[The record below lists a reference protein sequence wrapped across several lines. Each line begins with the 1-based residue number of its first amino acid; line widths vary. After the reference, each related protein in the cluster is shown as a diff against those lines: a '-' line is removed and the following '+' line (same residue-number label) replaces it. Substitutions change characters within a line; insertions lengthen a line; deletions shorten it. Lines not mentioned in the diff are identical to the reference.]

1 MPILSYC
8 FQYKNSI
15 ELWNEFSVFYIDFI
29 EIFTASKADGCWM
42 CEKKDALSFI
52 DSCVFLGAVSFAIF
66 LDAQEAR
73 DAATRIY
80 RIGFFM
86 LKVL

>member
-1 MPILSYC
+1 MNFPFSIL
-8 FQYKNSI
+8 I
-15 ELWNEFSVFYIDFI
+15 LL

>member
-1 MPILSYC
+1 MNFPFSIL
-8 FQYKNSI
+8 I
-15 ELWNEFSVFYIDFI
+15 LL
-29 EIFTASKADGCWM
+29 EIFTASKPMAVG

-86 LKVL
+86 LKVLKLPAKIRPKIGNVKIC